1 MTTQPRELHGLRIA
15 ATDGSVVSLSATDL
29 RDLASRVDGS
39 LLVEGDAGWDDAI
52 RVWNGMTAKTP
63 ALVVEPTSAADVGAV
78 VSFARERGL
87 LLSVKGG
94 GHHVAG
100 TAIAEG
106 GLTLDMAQLREIE
119 VDPNAKL
126 ARVGAGCL
134 LGEVDRATQEHGL
147 ATPLG
152 FVSEVGVAG
161 LTLGGG
167 LGYLTRRFGWT
178 VDNLEEVEIVTAD
191 GKARTASRSQHE
203 DLFWAVRGGGG
214 NVGVV
219 TRFTYR
225 LHDVGPIVHG
235 GLIGWP
241 VERADEILRA
251 YRTITAEAPRELTL
265 WLVMLNAPPLP
276 FVPDEWHGKKL
287 CTMVACWS
295 GDLADADAALA
306 PIRAIGDPVVDVLQP
321 WPYVQQQ
328 SFLDDGEPKG
338 PHYYWK
344 TEFVSELGD
353 GLLDAMRETFVE
365 CPVQDAMVGF
375 LQLDGALNEL
385 PSDDGAVG
393 NRDVRYV
400 LGILGKWEPDEPR
413 ADAFVQWVRDGW
425 ARVGPFTLGRT
436 YVNFQSAD
444 EDDARVRATY
454 GANYERLAAAKQKY
468 DPENLFRVNRNVRP
482 DAERKR

>member
-15 ATDGSVVSLSATDL
+15 ARDGSVVSLPASDL
-29 RDLASRVDGS
+29 EALASRVQGR
-39 LLVEGDAGWDDAI
+39 LLVEGDAGWDEAI
-52 RVWNGMTAKTP
+52 LVWNGMAAKTP
-63 ALVVEPTSAADVGAV
+63 ALVVQPTSAEDVGEI

-100 TAIAEG
+100 IAIAEG
-106 GLTLDMAQLREIE
+106 GLTLDLSQLREIE
-119 VDPNAKL
+119 VDPEARL
-126 ARVGAGCL
+126 ARVGAGCQL
-134 LGEVDRATQEHGL
+134 ADVDRATQEHGL

-152 FVSEVGVAG
+152 FISEVGVAG

-178 VDNLEEVEIVTAD
+178 VDYLEEVEIVAAD
-191 GKARTASRSQHE
+191 GRVRTASRRQHE

-225 LHDVGPIVHG
+225 LHDVGPMIHG

-251 YRTITAEAPRELTL
+251 YRTITAGAPRELTL
-265 WLVMLNAPPLP
+265 WLVMLHAPPLP
-276 FVPDEWHGKKL
+276 FVPDEWHGQKL
-287 CTMVACWS
+287 CTMVVCWS
-295 GDLADADAALA
+295 GDLAEADAALA

-338 PHYYWK
+338 MHYYWK

-353 GLLDAMRETFVE
+353 GLLDATRDTFVE
-365 CPVQDAMVGF
+365 CPVPGAMVGF
-375 LQLDGALNEL
+375 LQLHGALNERA
-385 PSDDGAVG
+385 SDDGAVG
-393 NRDVRYV
+393 NRDVRFA
-400 LGILGKWEPDEPR
+400 LGVLGKWEPDEPR

-425 ARVGPFTLGRT
+425 ERVSPFTLGRT

-444 EDDARVRATY
+444 EDDARVRAAY
-454 GANYERLAAAKQKY
+454 GENYERLAAVKARY

-482 DAERKR
+482 RSRQEG